1 MRYWSVLL
9 LFATLHPAAALAAPD
24 APYYG
29 PMKRWGPIGYK
40 FGYKEIVEKD
50 GSWHVSVT
58 TRRGAAIDIAMY
70 RAAEMARDQ
79 GYPYVE
85 LLGGWENRTPGMG
98 MADLYARPSR
108 NPADPTTCRSKRRQ
122 TCYTADV
129 SEVLRILGGPDG
141 TQPGVPIIDHVDDH
155 GNWVSYSGF
164 GIGAASSMP
173 SRANSAAPRFVP
185 APLPPRMT
193 MPPRS
198 TMPTRTVA
206 PQSRVSAHSTTDF
219 NMALKAAQPIR
230 GKEPKL
236 GWTISD

>member
-1 MRYWSVLL
+1 ML
-9 LFATLHPAAALAAPD
+9 LFAALYTAAAPSAAHASD

-29 PMKRWGPIGYK
+29 PMKGWGPIGYK
-40 FGYKEIVEKD
+40 FGYKDSVEKD

-70 RAAEMARDQ
+70 RAAEMARDL

-85 LLGGWENRTPGMG
+85 LFGGWERRTPGMG
-98 MADLYARPSR
+98 TAELYARPSR
-108 NPADPTTCRSKRRQ
+108 SAADPTTCRSKRRR

-129 SEVLRILGGPDG
+129 GEVLRILGGPDG
-141 TQPGVPIIDHVDDH
+141 TQPGVPIVDHVDEH

-164 GIGAASSMP
+164 GIGAASATP
-173 SRANSAAPRFVP
+173 FRPTPP
-185 APLPPRMT
+185 APKFALAPLAQRMT
-193 MPPRS
+193 TPARPN
-198 TMPTRTVA
+198 A
-206 PQSRVSAHSTTDF
+206 PAGSTTDF
-219 NMALKAAQPIR
+219 DRARKAAQPIR